1 MPFLPGMVNLIWS
14 KGMCSAIT
22 TGTLRASFVL
32 VFFYALFMTHCAPPG
47 AGMIR
52 RDGED
57 HRVRT
62 DRQDDSVQTLRF
74 SWDNDG
80 MSRDSGVAFYSP
92 DENPVRL
99 NNRQHETSLPADDRD
114 PDNNSGKRGLSGT
127 TKHPAAAHE
136 RKNPVTGTH
145 PGKTETAVASLKN
158 LRYRVR
164 KGDTLYGLSRR
175 YNRTI
180 DELCDANRIKKTA
193 PLIRGTMIVI
203 PGAGDALASEKK
215 PRLSS
220 GPAEKEDRPRFTWP
234 LNKVVRV
241 SRDGG
246 GGVKPIGVEITG
258 HKNSP
263 VVSAAPGVVKKIGE
277 MRGYGTYIII
287 SHGERYVTVYAS
299 VRDVRV
305 EEGDRVG
312 SGSVIARVDGDR
324 RMLFQIG
331 RSGKPVDP
339 LGLLPKRG

>member
-1 MPFLPGMVNLIWS
+1 
-14 KGMCSAIT
+14 MCSAIA

-32 VFFYALFMTHCAPPG
+32 VFFCALFMTHCAPPG
-47 AGMIR
+47 VGMVR
-52 RDGED
+52 RDGEG

-80 MSRDSGVAFYSP
+80 MSRDGGVAFYSP
-92 DENPVRL
+92 DEKPDRL
-99 NNRQHETSLPADDRD
+99 NNRNYDTAFSADDREPCD
-114 PDNNSGKRGLSGT
+114 DSGKRGLSDT
-127 TKHPAAAHE
+127 SKRPDAAYE
-136 RKNPVTGTH
+136 RKTPGNGTP
-145 PGKTETAVASLKN
+145 PGKTGDALASSKN

-180 DELCDANRIKKTA
+180 DELCEANRIKKTD
-193 PLIRGTMIVI
+193 PLLRGTVILI
-203 PGAGDALASEKK
+203 PGAGAAHAPEKK

-220 GPAEKEDRPRFTWP
+220 SPAVKEDRPRFTWP
-234 LNKVVRV
+234 VNKVVRIN
-241 SRDGG
+241 RDGG

-287 SHGERYVTVYAS
+287 SHDERYVTVYAS

-305 EEGDRVG
+305 AEGDRVG

-339 LGLLPKRG
+339 LGLLPKRS